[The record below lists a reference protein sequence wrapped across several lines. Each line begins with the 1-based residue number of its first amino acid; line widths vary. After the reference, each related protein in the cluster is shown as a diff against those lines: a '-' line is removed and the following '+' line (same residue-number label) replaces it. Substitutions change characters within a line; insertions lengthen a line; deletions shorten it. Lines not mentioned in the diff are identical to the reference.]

1 MVRWRQYQSTVLI
14 YAILLLVLSGM
25 VVPLVWTLLT
35 SFKYNVD
42 VTLGWIPPRW
52 TTDNYVGVFHAFSFL
67 RYYANSL
74 VIATAVTVV
83 QVATS
88 ALAAYAFAR
97 LQFRGRDVLFLGYLS
112 TMMIPADVLLIPQFV
127 LMKKIPE
134 FLNAVLSTDFFSG
147 FLYLG
152 SHYIGHPVGLDSF
165 FALIVPGCFSA
176 YGTFMLRQFLLGISR
191 EIEEAALIDGCSA
204 WGVFWHVVV
213 PLSKPA
219 LGALAIFT
227 FLGRWRAFLWPLIMT
242 DSDSMMVLPVGLAKL
257 SDLYVNDYGLICAG
271 SVVDAFA
278 DDRGFRLFSAVV
290 YQRDSARGGEGVTED
305 RLCIT
310 RISLGHHEPC
320 FYTPAPLGIRIL
332 IPQDRVENLSRLY
345 GETQIAQVAD
355 GRIDVPKKLFF
366 DGGCRRVVAN
376 GTIVINQNPLR
387 LCALQH

>member
-1 MVRWRQYQSTVLI
+1 MARWRQYQSTVLI
-14 YAILLLVLSGM
+14 YVILLLVLSGM

-52 TTDNYVGVFHAFSFL
+52 TTDNYTGVFRAFSFL

-74 VIATAVTVV
+74 VIATTVTVV

-112 TMMIPADVLLIPQFV
+112 TMMIPADVLMIPQFV

-134 FLNAVLSTDFFSG
+134 WLNAVLATDFFSG
-147 FLYLG
+147 FLYLK

-165 FALIVPGCFSA
+165 FALIAPGCFSA

-213 PLSKPA
+213 PLAKPA

-271 SVVDAFA
+271 SVLMLVPMI
-278 DDRGFRLFSAVV
+278 AVFV
-290 YQRDSARGGEGVTED
+290 FFQRWF
-305 RLCIT
+305 
-310 RISLGHHEPC
+310 ISGIQLG
-320 FYTPAPLGIRIL
+320 AVKG
-332 IPQDRVENLSRLY
+332 
-345 GETQIAQVAD
+345 
-355 GRIDVPKKLFF
+355 
-366 DGGCRRVVAN
+366 
-376 GTIVINQNPLR
+376 
-387 LCALQH
+387 

>member
-1 MVRWRQYQSTVLI
+1 MARWRQYQSTILI

-52 TTDNYVGVFHAFSFL
+52 TTDNYTGVFSAFSFL

-74 VIATAVTVV
+74 FIATAVTVV

-112 TMMIPADVLLIPQFV
+112 TMMIPADVLMIPQFV

-134 FLNAVLSTDFFSG
+134 WLNAVLATDFFSG
-147 FLYLG
+147 FLYLKR
-152 SHYIGHPVGLDSF
+152 HYIGHPVGLDSF
-165 FALIVPGCFSA
+165 FALIAPGCFSA

-213 PLSKPA
+213 PLAKPA

-271 SVVDAFA
+271 SVLMLVPMI
-278 DDRGFRLFSAVV
+278 AVFV
-290 YQRDSARGGEGVTED
+290 FFQRWF
-305 RLCIT
+305 
-310 RISLGHHEPC
+310 ISGIQLG
-320 FYTPAPLGIRIL
+320 AVKG
-332 IPQDRVENLSRLY
+332 
-345 GETQIAQVAD
+345 
-355 GRIDVPKKLFF
+355 
-366 DGGCRRVVAN
+366 
-376 GTIVINQNPLR
+376 
-387 LCALQH
+387 

>member
-1 MVRWRQYQSTVLI
+1 MARWRQYQSTILI

-52 TTDNYVGVFHAFSFL
+52 TTDNYTGVFRAFSFL

-112 TMMIPADVLLIPQFV
+112 TMMIPADVLMIPQFV

-134 FLNAVLSTDFFSG
+134 WLNAVLATDFFSG
-147 FLYLG
+147 FLYLK

-165 FALIVPGCFSA
+165 FALIAPGCFSA

-213 PLSKPA
+213 PLAKPA

-271 SVVDAFA
+271 SVLMLVPMI
-278 DDRGFRLFSAVV
+278 AVFV
-290 YQRDSARGGEGVTED
+290 FFQRWF
-305 RLCIT
+305 
-310 RISLGHHEPC
+310 ISGIQLG
-320 FYTPAPLGIRIL
+320 AVKG
-332 IPQDRVENLSRLY
+332 
-345 GETQIAQVAD
+345 
-355 GRIDVPKKLFF
+355 
-366 DGGCRRVVAN
+366 
-376 GTIVINQNPLR
+376 
-387 LCALQH
+387 

>member
-1 MVRWRQYQSTVLI
+1 MARWRQYQSTVLI

-52 TTDNYVGVFHAFSFL
+52 TTDNYTGVFRAFSFL

-74 VIATAVTVV
+74 FIATAVTVV

-112 TMMIPADVLLIPQFV
+112 TMMIPADVLMIPQFV

-134 FLNAVLSTDFFSG
+134 WLNAVLATDFFSG
-147 FLYLG
+147 FLYLK

-165 FALIVPGCFSA
+165 FALIAPGCFSA

-213 PLSKPA
+213 PLAKPA

-257 SDLYVNDYGLICAG
+257 SDLYVNDYGLIC
-271 SVVDAFA
+271 
-278 DDRGFRLFSAVV
+278 
-290 YQRDSARGGEGVTED
+290 
-305 RLCIT
+305 
-310 RISLGHHEPC
+310 
-320 FYTPAPLGIRIL
+320 
-332 IPQDRVENLSRLY
+332 
-345 GETQIAQVAD
+345 
-355 GRIDVPKKLFF
+355 
-366 DGGCRRVVAN
+366 
-376 GTIVINQNPLR
+376 
-387 LCALQH
+387 

>member
-1 MVRWRQYQSTVLI
+1 MSRWRQYQSTVLI

-52 TTDNYVGVFHAFSFL
+52 TTDNYTGVFSAFSFL

-74 VIATAVTVV
+74 FIATAVTVI

-112 TMMIPADVLLIPQFV
+112 TMMIPADVLMIPQFV

-134 FLNAVLSTDFFSG
+134 WLNAVLATDFFSG
-147 FLYLG
+147 FLYLK

-165 FALIVPGCFSA
+165 FALIAPGCFSA

-257 SDLYVNDYGLICAG
+257 SDLYINDYGLICAG
-271 SVVDAFA
+271 SVLMLVPMI
-278 DDRGFRLFSAVV
+278 AVFV
-290 YQRDSARGGEGVTED
+290 FFQRWF
-305 RLCIT
+305 
-310 RISLGHHEPC
+310 ISGIQLG
-320 FYTPAPLGIRIL
+320 AVKG
-332 IPQDRVENLSRLY
+332 
-345 GETQIAQVAD
+345 
-355 GRIDVPKKLFF
+355 
-366 DGGCRRVVAN
+366 
-376 GTIVINQNPLR
+376 
-387 LCALQH
+387 

>member
-1 MVRWRQYQSTVLI
+1 MARWRQYQSTVLI

-52 TTDNYVGVFHAFSFL
+52 TTDNYTGVFRAFSFL

-74 VIATAVTVV
+74 FIATAVTVV

-112 TMMIPADVLLIPQFV
+112 TMMIPADVLMIPQFV

-134 FLNAVLSTDFFSG
+134 WLNAVLATDFFSG
-147 FLYLG
+147 FLYLK

-165 FALIVPGCFSA
+165 FALIAPGCFSA

-213 PLSKPA
+213 PLAKPA

-271 SVVDAFA
+271 SVLMLVPMI
-278 DDRGFRLFSAVV
+278 AVFV
-290 YQRDSARGGEGVTED
+290 FFQRWF
-305 RLCIT
+305 
-310 RISLGHHEPC
+310 ISGIQLG
-320 FYTPAPLGIRIL
+320 AVKG
-332 IPQDRVENLSRLY
+332 
-345 GETQIAQVAD
+345 
-355 GRIDVPKKLFF
+355 
-366 DGGCRRVVAN
+366 
-376 GTIVINQNPLR
+376 
-387 LCALQH
+387 

>member
-1 MVRWRQYQSTVLI
+1 MALWRRYQSTVII

-74 VIATAVTVV
+74 VIATAVTAV

-271 SVVDAFA
+271 SV
-278 DDRGFRLFSAVV
+278 LMLLPMIAVFV
-290 YQRDSARGGEGVTED
+290 FFQRWF
-305 RLCIT
+305 
-310 RISLGHHEPC
+310 ISGIQLG
-320 FYTPAPLGIRIL
+320 AVKG
-332 IPQDRVENLSRLY
+332 
-345 GETQIAQVAD
+345 
-355 GRIDVPKKLFF
+355 
-366 DGGCRRVVAN
+366 
-376 GTIVINQNPLR
+376 
-387 LCALQH
+387 

>member
-52 TTDNYVGVFHAFSFL
+52 TTDNYTGVFSAFSFL

-74 VIATAVTVV
+74 FIATAVTVV

-112 TMMIPADVLLIPQFV
+112 TMMIPADVLMIPQFV

-134 FLNAVLSTDFFSG
+134 WLNAVLATDFFSG
-147 FLYLG
+147 FLYLK

-165 FALIVPGCFSA
+165 FALIAPGCFSA

-213 PLSKPA
+213 PLAKPA

-271 SVVDAFA
+271 SVLMLVPMIVVFVFFQ
-278 DDRGFRLFSAVV
+278 RWFISGIQLGAVK
-290 YQRDSARGGEGVTED
+290 G
-305 RLCIT
+305 
-310 RISLGHHEPC
+310 
-320 FYTPAPLGIRIL
+320 
-332 IPQDRVENLSRLY
+332 
-345 GETQIAQVAD
+345 
-355 GRIDVPKKLFF
+355 
-366 DGGCRRVVAN
+366 
-376 GTIVINQNPLR
+376 
-387 LCALQH
+387 

>member
-1 MVRWRQYQSTVLI
+1 MERWRQYQSTVLI

-52 TTDNYVGVFHAFSFL
+52 TTDNYTGVFRAFSFL

-74 VIATAVTVV
+74 FIATAVTVV

-112 TMMIPADVLLIPQFV
+112 TMMIPADVLMIPQFV

-134 FLNAVLSTDFFSG
+134 WLNAVLATDFFSG
-147 FLYLG
+147 FLYLK

-165 FALIVPGCFSA
+165 FALIAPGCFSA

-213 PLSKPA
+213 PLAKPA

-271 SVVDAFA
+271 SVLMLVPMI
-278 DDRGFRLFSAVV
+278 AVFV
-290 YQRDSARGGEGVTED
+290 FFQRWF
-305 RLCIT
+305 
-310 RISLGHHEPC
+310 ISGIQLG
-320 FYTPAPLGIRIL
+320 AVKG
-332 IPQDRVENLSRLY
+332 
-345 GETQIAQVAD
+345 
-355 GRIDVPKKLFF
+355 
-366 DGGCRRVVAN
+366 
-376 GTIVINQNPLR
+376 
-387 LCALQH
+387 

>member
-52 TTDNYVGVFHAFSFL
+52 TTDNYTGVFSAFSFL

-74 VIATAVTVV
+74 LIATAVTVV

-112 TMMIPADVLLIPQFV
+112 TMMIPADVLMIPQFV

-134 FLNAVLSTDFFSG
+134 WLNAVLATDFFSG
-147 FLYLG
+147 FLYLK

-165 FALIVPGCFSA
+165 FALIAPGCFSA

-213 PLSKPA
+213 PLAKPA

-271 SVVDAFA
+271 SVLMLVPMIVVFVFFQ
-278 DDRGFRLFSAVV
+278 RWFISGIQLGAVK
-290 YQRDSARGGEGVTED
+290 G
-305 RLCIT
+305 
-310 RISLGHHEPC
+310 
-320 FYTPAPLGIRIL
+320 
-332 IPQDRVENLSRLY
+332 
-345 GETQIAQVAD
+345 
-355 GRIDVPKKLFF
+355 
-366 DGGCRRVVAN
+366 
-376 GTIVINQNPLR
+376 
-387 LCALQH
+387 

>member
-52 TTDNYVGVFHAFSFL
+52 TTDNYTGVFSAFSFL

-74 VIATAVTVV
+74 FIATAVTVV

-112 TMMIPADVLLIPQFV
+112 TMMIPADVLMIPQFV

-134 FLNAVLSTDFFSG
+134 WLNLVLATDFFSG
-147 FLYLG
+147 FLYLK

-165 FALIVPGCFSA
+165 FALIAPGCFSA

-213 PLSKPA
+213 PLAKPA

-271 SVVDAFA
+271 
-278 DDRGFRLFSAVV
+278 R
-290 YQRDSARGGEGVTED
+290 
-305 RLCIT
+305 C
-310 RISLGHHEPC
+310 
-320 FYTPAPLGIRIL
+320 
-332 IPQDRVENLSRLY
+332 
-345 GETQIAQVAD
+345 
-355 GRIDVPKKLFF
+355 
-366 DGGCRRVVAN
+366 
-376 GTIVINQNPLR
+376 
-387 LCALQH
+387 

>member
-1 MVRWRQYQSTVLI
+1 MARWRQYQSTVLI

-52 TTDNYVGVFHAFSFL
+52 TTDNYVGVFRAFSFL

-74 VIATAVTVV
+74 FIATAVTVV

-112 TMMIPADVLLIPQFV
+112 TMMIPADVLMIPQFV

-134 FLNAVLSTDFFSG
+134 WLNAVLATDFFSG
-147 FLYLG
+147 FLYLK

-165 FALIVPGCFSA
+165 FALIAPGCFSA

-213 PLSKPA
+213 PLAKPA

-271 SVVDAFA
+271 SVLMLVPMI
-278 DDRGFRLFSAVV
+278 AVFV
-290 YQRDSARGGEGVTED
+290 FFQRWF
-305 RLCIT
+305 
-310 RISLGHHEPC
+310 ISGIQLG
-320 FYTPAPLGIRIL
+320 AVKG
-332 IPQDRVENLSRLY
+332 
-345 GETQIAQVAD
+345 
-355 GRIDVPKKLFF
+355 
-366 DGGCRRVVAN
+366 
-376 GTIVINQNPLR
+376 
-387 LCALQH
+387 

>member
-52 TTDNYVGVFHAFSFL
+52 TTDNYTGVFRAFSFL

-74 VIATAVTVV
+74 FIATAVTVV

-112 TMMIPADVLLIPQFV
+112 TMMIPADVLMIPQFV

-134 FLNAVLSTDFFSG
+134 WLNAVLATDFFSG
-147 FLYLG
+147 FLYLK

-165 FALIVPGCFSA
+165 FALIAPGCFSA

-213 PLSKPA
+213 PLAKPA

-271 SVVDAFA
+271 SVLMLVPMI
-278 DDRGFRLFSAVV
+278 AVFV
-290 YQRDSARGGEGVTED
+290 FFQRWF
-305 RLCIT
+305 
-310 RISLGHHEPC
+310 ISGIQLG
-320 FYTPAPLGIRIL
+320 AVKG
-332 IPQDRVENLSRLY
+332 
-345 GETQIAQVAD
+345 
-355 GRIDVPKKLFF
+355 
-366 DGGCRRVVAN
+366 
-376 GTIVINQNPLR
+376 
-387 LCALQH
+387 

>member
-1 MVRWRQYQSTVLI
+1 MERWRRYQSTVLI

-52 TTDNYVGVFHAFSFL
+52 TTDNYTGVFRAFSFL

-74 VIATAVTVV
+74 VIATTVTVV

-112 TMMIPADVLLIPQFV
+112 TMMIPADVLMIPQFV

-134 FLNAVLSTDFFSG
+134 WLNAVLATDFFSG
-147 FLYLG
+147 FLYLK

-165 FALIVPGCFSA
+165 FALIAPGCFSA

-213 PLSKPA
+213 PLAKPA

-271 SVVDAFA
+271 SVLMLVPMI
-278 DDRGFRLFSAVV
+278 AVFV
-290 YQRDSARGGEGVTED
+290 FFQRWF
-305 RLCIT
+305 
-310 RISLGHHEPC
+310 ISGIQLG
-320 FYTPAPLGIRIL
+320 AVKG
-332 IPQDRVENLSRLY
+332 
-345 GETQIAQVAD
+345 
-355 GRIDVPKKLFF
+355 
-366 DGGCRRVVAN
+366 
-376 GTIVINQNPLR
+376 
-387 LCALQH
+387 

>member
-1 MVRWRQYQSTVLI
+1 MERWRQYQSTVLI

-52 TTDNYVGVFHAFSFL
+52 TTDNYTGVFRAFSFL

-74 VIATAVTVV
+74 FIATAVTVV

-112 TMMIPADVLLIPQFV
+112 TMMIPADVLMIPQFV

-134 FLNAVLSTDFFSG
+134 WLNAVLATDFFSG
-147 FLYLG
+147 FLYLKT
-152 SHYIGHPVGLDSF
+152 HYIGHPVGLDSF
-165 FALIVPGCFSA
+165 FALIAPGCFSA

-213 PLSKPA
+213 PLAKPA

-271 SVVDAFA
+271 SVLMLVPMI
-278 DDRGFRLFSAVV
+278 AVFV
-290 YQRDSARGGEGVTED
+290 FFQRWF
-305 RLCIT
+305 
-310 RISLGHHEPC
+310 ISGIQLG
-320 FYTPAPLGIRIL
+320 AVKG
-332 IPQDRVENLSRLY
+332 
-345 GETQIAQVAD
+345 
-355 GRIDVPKKLFF
+355 
-366 DGGCRRVVAN
+366 
-376 GTIVINQNPLR
+376 
-387 LCALQH
+387 

>member
-1 MVRWRQYQSTVLI
+1 MARWRQYRSTVLI

-52 TTDNYVGVFHAFSFL
+52 TTDNYTGVFSAFSFL

-74 VIATAVTVV
+74 FIATAVTVV

-112 TMMIPADVLLIPQFV
+112 TMMIPADVLMIPQFV

-134 FLNAVLSTDFFSG
+134 WLNAVLATDFFSG
-147 FLYLG
+147 FLYLE

-165 FALIVPGCFSA
+165 FALIAPGCFSA

-213 PLSKPA
+213 PLAKPA

-271 SVVDAFA
+271 SVLMLVPMI
-278 DDRGFRLFSAVV
+278 AVFV
-290 YQRDSARGGEGVTED
+290 FFQRWF
-305 RLCIT
+305 
-310 RISLGHHEPC
+310 ISGIQLG
-320 FYTPAPLGIRIL
+320 AVKG
-332 IPQDRVENLSRLY
+332 
-345 GETQIAQVAD
+345 
-355 GRIDVPKKLFF
+355 
-366 DGGCRRVVAN
+366 
-376 GTIVINQNPLR
+376 
-387 LCALQH
+387 

>member
-1 MVRWRQYQSTVLI
+1 MARWRQYQSTVLI

-52 TTDNYVGVFHAFSFL
+52 TTDNYTGVFRAFSFL

-74 VIATAVTVV
+74 FIATAVTVV

-112 TMMIPADVLLIPQFV
+112 TMMIPADVLMIPQFV

-134 FLNAVLSTDFFSG
+134 WLNAVLATDFFSG
-147 FLYLG
+147 FLYLK

-165 FALIVPGCFSA
+165 FALIAPGCFSA

-213 PLSKPA
+213 PLAKPA

-271 SVVDAFA
+271 SVLMLVPMIVVFVFFQ
-278 DDRGFRLFSAVV
+278 RWFISGIQLGAVK
-290 YQRDSARGGEGVTED
+290 G
-305 RLCIT
+305 
-310 RISLGHHEPC
+310 
-320 FYTPAPLGIRIL
+320 
-332 IPQDRVENLSRLY
+332 
-345 GETQIAQVAD
+345 
-355 GRIDVPKKLFF
+355 
-366 DGGCRRVVAN
+366 
-376 GTIVINQNPLR
+376 
-387 LCALQH
+387 

>member
-52 TTDNYVGVFHAFSFL
+52 TTDNYTGVFSAFSFL

-74 VIATAVTVV
+74 FIATAVTVV

-97 LQFRGRDVLFLGYLS
+97 LQFRGRDLLFLGYLS
-112 TMMIPADVLLIPQFV
+112 TMMIPADVLMIPQFV

-134 FLNAVLSTDFFSG
+134 WLNVVLATDFFSG
-147 FLYLG
+147 FLYLK

-165 FALIVPGCFSA
+165 FALIAPGCFSA

-213 PLSKPA
+213 PLAKPA

-271 SVVDAFA
+271 SVLMLVPMI
-278 DDRGFRLFSAVV
+278 AVFV
-290 YQRDSARGGEGVTED
+290 FFQRWF
-305 RLCIT
+305 
-310 RISLGHHEPC
+310 ISGIQLG
-320 FYTPAPLGIRIL
+320 AVKG
-332 IPQDRVENLSRLY
+332 
-345 GETQIAQVAD
+345 
-355 GRIDVPKKLFF
+355 
-366 DGGCRRVVAN
+366 
-376 GTIVINQNPLR
+376 
-387 LCALQH
+387 

>member
-52 TTDNYVGVFHAFSFL
+52 TTDNYTGVFSAFSFL

-74 VIATAVTVV
+74 FIATAVTVV

-88 ALAAYAFAR
+88 APLAAYAFAR

-112 TMMIPADVLLIPQFV
+112 TMMIPADVLMIPQFV

-134 FLNAVLSTDFFSG
+134 WLNLVLATDFFSG
-147 FLYLG
+147 FLYLK

-165 FALIVPGCFSA
+165 FALIAPGCFSA

-213 PLSKPA
+213 PLAKPA

-271 SVVDAFA
+271 SVLMLVPMIVVFVFFQ
-278 DDRGFRLFSAVV
+278 RWFISGIQLGAVK
-290 YQRDSARGGEGVTED
+290 G
-305 RLCIT
+305 
-310 RISLGHHEPC
+310 
-320 FYTPAPLGIRIL
+320 
-332 IPQDRVENLSRLY
+332 
-345 GETQIAQVAD
+345 
-355 GRIDVPKKLFF
+355 
-366 DGGCRRVVAN
+366 
-376 GTIVINQNPLR
+376 
-387 LCALQH
+387 

>member
-1 MVRWRQYQSTVLI
+1 MTRWRQYQSTVLI

-52 TTDNYVGVFHAFSFL
+52 TTDNYVGVFRAFSFL

-112 TMMIPADVLLIPQFV
+112 TMMIPADVLMIPQFV

-134 FLNAVLSTDFFSG
+134 WLNAVLATDFFSG
-147 FLYLG
+147 FLYLK

-165 FALIVPGCFSA
+165 FALIAPGCFSA

-213 PLSKPA
+213 PLAKPA

-271 SVVDAFA
+271 SVLMLVPMI
-278 DDRGFRLFSAVV
+278 AVFV
-290 YQRDSARGGEGVTED
+290 FFQRWF
-305 RLCIT
+305 
-310 RISLGHHEPC
+310 ISGIQLG
-320 FYTPAPLGIRIL
+320 AVKG
-332 IPQDRVENLSRLY
+332 
-345 GETQIAQVAD
+345 
-355 GRIDVPKKLFF
+355 
-366 DGGCRRVVAN
+366 
-376 GTIVINQNPLR
+376 
-387 LCALQH
+387 

>member
-1 MVRWRQYQSTVLI
+1 MERWRQYQSTILI

-52 TTDNYVGVFHAFSFL
+52 TTDNYTGVFSAFSFL

-74 VIATAVTVV
+74 FIATAVTVV

-112 TMMIPADVLLIPQFV
+112 TMMIPADVLMIPQFV

-134 FLNAVLSTDFFSG
+134 WLNAVLATDFFSG
-147 FLYLG
+147 FLYLE

-165 FALIVPGCFSA
+165 FALIAPGCFSA

-213 PLSKPA
+213 PLAKPA

-271 SVVDAFA
+271 SVLMLVPMI
-278 DDRGFRLFSAVV
+278 AVFV
-290 YQRDSARGGEGVTED
+290 FFQRWF
-305 RLCIT
+305 
-310 RISLGHHEPC
+310 ISGIQLG
-320 FYTPAPLGIRIL
+320 AVKG
-332 IPQDRVENLSRLY
+332 
-345 GETQIAQVAD
+345 
-355 GRIDVPKKLFF
+355 
-366 DGGCRRVVAN
+366 
-376 GTIVINQNPLR
+376 
-387 LCALQH
+387 

>member
-1 MVRWRQYQSTVLI
+1 MARWRQYQSTVLI

-52 TTDNYVGVFHAFSFL
+52 TTDNYAGVFHAFSFL

-74 VIATAVTVV
+74 FIATAVTVV

-112 TMMIPADVLLIPQFV
+112 TMMIPADVLMIPQFV

-134 FLNAVLSTDFFSG
+134 WLNAVLSTDFFSG
-147 FLYLG
+147 FLYLE

-165 FALIVPGCFSA
+165 FALIAPGCFSA

-213 PLSKPA
+213 PLAKPA

-271 SVVDAFA
+271 SVLMLVPMI
-278 DDRGFRLFSAVV
+278 AVFV
-290 YQRDSARGGEGVTED
+290 FFQRWF
-305 RLCIT
+305 
-310 RISLGHHEPC
+310 ISGIQLG
-320 FYTPAPLGIRIL
+320 AVKG
-332 IPQDRVENLSRLY
+332 
-345 GETQIAQVAD
+345 
-355 GRIDVPKKLFF
+355 
-366 DGGCRRVVAN
+366 
-376 GTIVINQNPLR
+376 
-387 LCALQH
+387 

>member
-74 VIATAVTVV
+74 VIATAVTAV

-112 TMMIPADVLLIPQFV
+112 TMMIPADVLMIPQFV

-134 FLNAVLSTDFFSG
+134 LLNAVLSTDFFSG

-242 DSDSMMVLPVGLAKL
+242 DSDSLMVLPVGLAKL

-271 SVVDAFA
+271 SV
-278 DDRGFRLFSAVV
+278 LMLLPMIAVFV
-290 YQRDSARGGEGVTED
+290 FFQRWF
-305 RLCIT
+305 
-310 RISLGHHEPC
+310 ISGIQLG
-320 FYTPAPLGIRIL
+320 AVKG
-332 IPQDRVENLSRLY
+332 
-345 GETQIAQVAD
+345 
-355 GRIDVPKKLFF
+355 
-366 DGGCRRVVAN
+366 
-376 GTIVINQNPLR
+376 
-387 LCALQH
+387 

>member
-1 MVRWRQYQSTVLI
+1 MARWRQYQSTVLI
-14 YAILLLVLSGM
+14 YAILLIVLSGM

-52 TTDNYVGVFHAFSFL
+52 TTDNYSGVFRAFSFL

-74 VIATAVTVV
+74 FIATAVTVV

-112 TMMIPADVLLIPQFV
+112 TMMIPADVLMIPQFV

-134 FLNAVLSTDFFSG
+134 WLNAVLATDFFSG
-147 FLYLG
+147 FLYLK

-165 FALIVPGCFSA
+165 FALIAPGCFSA

-213 PLSKPA
+213 PLAKPA

-271 SVVDAFA
+271 SVLMLVPMI
-278 DDRGFRLFSAVV
+278 AVFV
-290 YQRDSARGGEGVTED
+290 FFQRWF
-305 RLCIT
+305 
-310 RISLGHHEPC
+310 ISGIQLG
-320 FYTPAPLGIRIL
+320 AVKG
-332 IPQDRVENLSRLY
+332 
-345 GETQIAQVAD
+345 
-355 GRIDVPKKLFF
+355 
-366 DGGCRRVVAN
+366 
-376 GTIVINQNPLR
+376 
-387 LCALQH
+387 

>member
-1 MVRWRQYQSTVLI
+1 MERWRRYQSTVLI

-52 TTDNYVGVFHAFSFL
+52 TTDNYTGVFRAFSFL

-74 VIATAVTVV
+74 FIATAVTVV

-112 TMMIPADVLLIPQFV
+112 TMMIPADVLMIPQFV

-134 FLNAVLSTDFFSG
+134 WLNAVLATDFFSG
-147 FLYLG
+147 FLYLK

-165 FALIVPGCFSA
+165 FALIAPGCFSA

-213 PLSKPA
+213 PLAKPA

-257 SDLYVNDYGLICAG
+257 SDLYINDYGLICAG
-271 SVVDAFA
+271 SVLMLVPMI
-278 DDRGFRLFSAVV
+278 AVFV
-290 YQRDSARGGEGVTED
+290 FFQRWF
-305 RLCIT
+305 
-310 RISLGHHEPC
+310 ISGIQLG
-320 FYTPAPLGIRIL
+320 AVKG
-332 IPQDRVENLSRLY
+332 
-345 GETQIAQVAD
+345 
-355 GRIDVPKKLFF
+355 
-366 DGGCRRVVAN
+366 
-376 GTIVINQNPLR
+376 
-387 LCALQH
+387 

>member
-1 MVRWRQYQSTVLI
+1 MVRWRQYQSTILI

-52 TTDNYVGVFHAFSFL
+52 TTDNYTGVFSAFSFL

-74 VIATAVTVV
+74 FIATAVTVV

-112 TMMIPADVLLIPQFV
+112 TMMIPADVLMIPQFV

-134 FLNAVLSTDFFSG
+134 WLNAVLATDFFSG
-147 FLYLG
+147 FLYLE

-165 FALIVPGCFSA
+165 FALIAPGCFSA

-213 PLSKPA
+213 PLAKPA

-271 SVVDAFA
+271 SVLMLVPMI
-278 DDRGFRLFSAVV
+278 AVFV
-290 YQRDSARGGEGVTED
+290 FFQRWF
-305 RLCIT
+305 
-310 RISLGHHEPC
+310 ISGIQLG
-320 FYTPAPLGIRIL
+320 AVKG
-332 IPQDRVENLSRLY
+332 
-345 GETQIAQVAD
+345 
-355 GRIDVPKKLFF
+355 
-366 DGGCRRVVAN
+366 
-376 GTIVINQNPLR
+376 
-387 LCALQH
+387 